1 MIGVYAIKNVVAGKV
16 YIGSSGN
23 VKQRLI
29 CQKSYLKN
37 GNHPA
42 TIRSLRGTKQDISQF
57 SFDIV
62 CETETVD
69 QARELED
76 FLLAEIPQDRLYNL
90 ASDYTGG
97 RVKRKNRQQ
106 YKNGAAKRLAD
117 PEFRSRLSIACKGK
131 REVVTCPKCGVSG
144 GGGNMRRYHF
154 DRCRN
159 ESQSRCHSND

>member
-1 MIGVYAIKNVVAGKV
+1 MIGVYAIRNVVAGKV

-23 VKQRLI
+23 IKKRLI

-57 SFDIV
+57 SFDVV
-62 CETETVD
+62 CETESID

-76 FLLAEIPQDRLYNL
+76 FLLAEIPQDQLYNL
-90 ASDYTGG
+90 ALDYTGG
-97 RVKRKNRQQ
+97 KVKRINLER
-106 YKNGAAKRLAD
+106 YRDGAAKRLSD
-117 PEFRSRLSIACKGK
+117 PEFRNKLSQSCKGK
-131 REVVTCPKCGVSG
+131 RQIVTCPKCGVSG

-154 DRCRN
+154 DRCRY
-159 ESQSRCHSND
+159 ESKP

>member
-1 MIGVYAIKNVVAGKV
+1 MIGVYAIRNVVAGKV

-23 VKQRLI
+23 IKKRLI

-57 SFDIV
+57 SFDVV
-62 CETETVD
+62 CETENID

-76 FLLAEIPQDRLYNL
+76 FLLAEIPQDQLYNL
-90 ASDYTGG
+90 ALDYTGG
-97 RVKRKNRQQ
+97 KVKRINLER
-106 YKNGAAKRLAD
+106 YRDGAAKRLSD
-117 PEFRSRLSIACKGK
+117 PEFRNKLSQACKGK
-131 REVVTCPKCGVSG
+131 RQIVTCPKCGVSG

-154 DRCRN
+154 DRCGN
-159 ESQSRCHSND
+159 ESKS

>member
-1 MIGVYAIKNVVAGKV
+1 MIGVYAIRNVVAGKV

-23 VKQRLI
+23 IKKRLI
-29 CQKSYLKN
+29 CQRSYLKN

-57 SFDIV
+57 SFDVV
-62 CETETVD
+62 CETENID

-76 FLLAEIPQDRLYNL
+76 FLLAEIPQDKLYNL
-90 ASDYTGG
+90 ALDYTGG
-97 RVKRKNRQQ
+97 KVKRINLER
-106 YKNGAAKRLAD
+106 YRDGAAKRLSD
-117 PEFRSRLSIACKGK
+117 PEFRNKLSQSCKGK
-131 REVVTCPKCGVSG
+131 RQIVTCPKCGVSG

-159 ESQSRCHSND
+159 ESKS

>member
-1 MIGVYAIKNVVAGKV
+1 MIGVYAIRNVVAGKV

-23 VKQRLI
+23 IKKRLI

-42 TIRSLRGTKQDISQF
+42 TIRSLRGTKQDVSQF
-57 SFDIV
+57 SFDVV
-62 CETETVD
+62 CETESID

-76 FLLAEIPQDRLYNL
+76 FLLAEIPQDQLYNL
-90 ASDYTGG
+90 ALDYTGG
-97 RVKRKNRQQ
+97 KVKRINLER
-106 YKNGAAKRLAD
+106 YRDGAAKRLSD
-117 PEFRSRLSIACKGK
+117 PEFRNKLSQSCKGK
-131 REVVTCPKCGVSG
+131 RQIVTCPKCGVSG

-159 ESQSRCHSND
+159 ESKS

>member
-1 MIGVYAIKNVVAGKV
+1 MIGVYAIRNVVAGKV

-23 VKQRLI
+23 IKKRLI

-57 SFDIV
+57 SFDVV
-62 CETETVD
+62 CETENID

-76 FLLAEIPQDRLYNL
+76 FLLAEIPQDQLYNL
-90 ASDYTGG
+90 ALDYTGG
-97 RVKRKNRQQ
+97 KVKRINLER
-106 YKNGAAKRLAD
+106 YRDGAAKRLTD
-117 PEFRSRLSIACKGK
+117 PEFRNKLSQACKGK
-131 REVVTCPKCGVSG
+131 RQIVTCPKCGVSG

-154 DRCRN
+154 DRCGN
-159 ESQSRCHSND
+159 ESKS

>member
-1 MIGVYAIKNVVAGKV
+1 MIGVYAIRNVVAGKV

-23 VKQRLI
+23 IKKRLI

-57 SFDIV
+57 SFDVV
-62 CETETVD
+62 CETENID

-76 FLLAEIPQDRLYNL
+76 FLLAEIPQDQLYNL
-90 ASDYTGG
+90 ALDYTGG
-97 RVKRKNRQQ
+97 KVKRINLGR
-106 YKNGAAKRLAD
+106 YRDGAAKRLSD
-117 PEFRSRLSIACKGK
+117 PEFRNKLSQSCKGK
-131 REVVTCPKCGVSG
+131 RQIVTCPKCGVSG

-159 ESQSRCHSND
+159 ESKS

>member
-1 MIGVYAIKNVVAGKV
+1 MIGVYAIRNVVAGKV

-23 VKQRLI
+23 IKKRLI

-57 SFDIV
+57 SFDVV
-62 CETETVD
+62 CETENID

-76 FLLAEIPQDRLYNL
+76 FLLAEIPQDQLYNL
-90 ASDYTGG
+90 ALDYTGG
-97 RVKRKNRQQ
+97 KVKRINLER
-106 YKNGAAKRLAD
+106 YRDGAAKRLSD
-117 PEFRSRLSIACKGK
+117 PEFRNKLSQSCKGK
-131 REVVTCPKCGVSG
+131 RQIVTCPKCGVSG

-159 ESQSRCHSND
+159 ESKS

>member
-1 MIGVYAIKNVVAGKV
+1 MIGVYAIRNVVAGKV

-23 VKQRLI
+23 IKKRLI

-57 SFDIV
+57 SFDVV
-62 CETETVD
+62 CETENID

-76 FLLAEIPQDRLYNL
+76 FLLAEIPQDQLYNL
-90 ASDYTGG
+90 ALDYTGG
-97 RVKRKNRQQ
+97 KVKRINLER
-106 YKNGAAKRLAD
+106 YRDGAAKRLSD
-117 PEFRSRLSIACKGK
+117 PEFRNKLSQSCKGK
-131 REVVTCPKCGVSG
+131 RQIVTCPKCGVSG

-154 DRCRN
+154 DRCRY
-159 ESQSRCHSND
+159 ESKP

>member
-1 MIGVYAIKNVVAGKV
+1 MIGVYAIRNVVAGKV

-23 VKQRLI
+23 IKKRLI

-57 SFDIV
+57 SFDVV
-62 CETETVD
+62 CETENID

-76 FLLAEIPQDRLYNL
+76 FLLAEIPQDQLYNL
-90 ASDYTGG
+90 ALDYTGG
-97 RVKRKNRQQ
+97 KVKRINLER
-106 YKNGAAKRLAD
+106 YRDGAAKRLSD
-117 PEFRSRLSIACKGK
+117 PEFRNKLSQSCKGK
-131 REVVTCPKCGVSG
+131 RQIVTCPKCGVSG

-159 ESQSRCHSND
+159 ESKP

>member
-1 MIGVYAIKNVVAGKV
+1 MIGVYAIRNVVAGKV

-23 VKQRLI
+23 IKKRLI

-42 TIRSLRGTKQDISQF
+42 TIRSLRGTKQDVSQF
-57 SFDIV
+57 SFDVV
-62 CETETVD
+62 CETESID

-76 FLLAEIPQDRLYNL
+76 FLLAEIPQDQLYNL
-90 ASDYTGG
+90 ALDYTGG
-97 RVKRKNRQQ
+97 KVKRINLER
-106 YKNGAAKRLAD
+106 YRDGAAKRLSD
-117 PEFRSRLSIACKGK
+117 PEFRNKLSQSCKGK
-131 REVVTCPKCGVSG
+131 RQIVTCPKCGVSG

-159 ESQSRCHSND
+159 ESNP

>member
-1 MIGVYAIKNVVAGKV
+1 MIGVYAIRNVVAGKV

-23 VKQRLI
+23 IKKRLI

-57 SFDIV
+57 SFDVV
-62 CETETVD
+62 CETENID

-76 FLLAEIPQDRLYNL
+76 FLLAEIPQDQLYNL
-90 ASDYTGG
+90 ALDHTGG
-97 RVKRKNRQQ
+97 KVKRINLER
-106 YKNGAAKRLAD
+106 YRDGAAKRLSD
-117 PEFRSRLSIACKGK
+117 PEFRNKLSQSCKGK
-131 REVVTCPKCGVSG
+131 RQIVTCPKCGVSG

-159 ESQSRCHSND
+159 ESKP